1 MKKLTSIDKK
11 SVLVYSDKI
20 YLNKTVTALFYIMLI
35 MIWQI
40 LVDQMEVPQYILPS
54 PLVILKEFIN
64 SFPLLLKH
72 GRVTI
77 LEVLIG
83 FSISLV
89 LGTVLSIFMDK
100 YKLVKDLFY
109 PFMVVTQTVPIMAV
123 APLLMIWFGFGLTPK
138 IIVVVL
144 VCFFPIAVSL
154 TEGLSSV
161 DGELIDMM
169 RSMNATENQIFFKCK
184 LPAAMPSFF
193 AGLRIAA
200 TYSVMGAVVSEW
212 VGAQE
217 GLGIFMTRVMKS
229 YRTAALFADILF
241 IIIMTLI
248 FVAII
253 DFCGKKLMPW
263 RKAKKKI

>member
-1 MKKLTSIDKK
+1 MKRFINTDKK
-11 SVLVYSDKI
+11 RYVGYSDKI

-35 MIWQI
+35 MVWQI
-40 LVDQMEVPQYILPS
+40 LVDQMEVPDWILPS
-54 PLVILKEFIN
+54 PVVILREFIN

-77 LEVLIG
+77 IEVLGG
-83 FSISLV
+83 FAISLV
-89 LGTVLSIFMDK
+89 LGTVLSILMDK
-100 YKLVKDLFY
+100 YRLIKDLFY
-109 PFMVVTQTVPIMAV
+109 PFMIITQTVPLMAL
-123 APLLMIWFGFGLTPK
+123 APLLMVWFGFGLTPK

-161 DGELIDMM
+161 DGELIDLM

-200 TYSVMGAVVSEW
+200 TYSVMGAVISEW

-229 YRTAALFADILF
+229 YRIPALFADIVF

-248 FVAII
+248 FVAVI

-263 RKAKKKI
+263 RKAK

>member
-1 MKKLTSIDKK
+1 MKKHTSIDRK
-11 SVLVYSDKI
+11 SIFIYSDKK
-20 YLNKTVTALFYIMLI
+20 YLNKTVTALFYVMLI
-35 MIWQI
+35 MAWQI
-40 LVDQMEVPQYILPS
+40 LVDYMKVPQYILPS
-54 PLVILKEFIN
+54 PLVIVKEFIS

-72 GRVTI
+72 GRVTMI
-77 LEVLIG
+77 EVLIG
-83 FSISLV
+83 FSISLI
-89 LGTVLSIFMDK
+89 LGVILSVFMDK
-100 YKLVKDLFY
+100 YKLVKNLFY

-138 IIVVVL
+138 IVVVVL

-161 DGELIDMM
+161 DEELIDMM

-229 YRTAALFADILF
+229 YKTPALFADILF

-263 RKAKKKI
+263 KKDKRRI

>member
-1 MKKLTSIDKK
+1 MKKSTSIDKK
-11 SVLVYSDKI
+11 RRVLNTDKR
-20 YLNKTVTALFYIMLI
+20 YLNRSVTVLFYVMLI
-35 MIWQI
+35 MVWQI
-40 LVDQMEVPQYILPS
+40 LVDYMEVPQYILPS

-72 GRVTI
+72 ARVTM

-89 LGTVLSIFMDK
+89 LGVVLSIFMDK
-100 YKLVKDLFY
+100 YNLAKDLFY
-109 PFMVVTQTVPIMAV
+109 PFMVVSQTVPIMAI
-123 APLLMIWFGFGLTPK
+123 APLLMIWFGFGLSPK

-200 TYSVMGAVVSEW
+200 TYSVMGAVISEW

-217 GLGIFMTRVMKS
+217 GLGIFLIRVMKS
-229 YRTAALFADILF
+229 YRIPAMFADILF

-253 DFCGKKLMPW
+253 DICGKKLMPW
-263 RKAKKKI
+263 KKDKRRI